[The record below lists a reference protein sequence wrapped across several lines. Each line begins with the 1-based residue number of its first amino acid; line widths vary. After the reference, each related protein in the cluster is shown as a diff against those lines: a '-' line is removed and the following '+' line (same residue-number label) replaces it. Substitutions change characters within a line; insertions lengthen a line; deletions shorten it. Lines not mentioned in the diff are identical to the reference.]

1 MFLNHILPAHV
12 ETAKCLVV
20 NIDDVAI
27 GMESGHSYSVKEVD
41 LEPNT
46 IILLYSNALGEA
58 RSTGRK
64 KFGEGQMLGEALQL
78 KKTGGTPEIFV
89 TRLTDSVHRFT
100 GKEIDPTMIAIQYK

>member
-1 MFLNHILPAHV
+1 MQ
-12 ETAKCLVV
+12 
-20 NIDDVAI
+20 
-27 GMESGHSYSVKEVD
+27 SGHAYKVNEIE
-41 LEPNT
+41 LEPDT

-78 KKTGGTPEIFV
+78 KKTGGTPEVFV

-100 GKEIDPTMIAIQYK
+100 GQELDPTMIAIQYK